1 MYEIYG
7 LMIRKEIR
15 VRINKEG
22 GGASSKYITLG
33 QVIRK
38 DITVTWS
45 FHVANAYIVHTTHL
59 IFFQL
64 KSSQRQ
70 TKSIGKIFE
79 IFGSFQITLS
89 FN

>member
-1 MYEIYG
+1 MK
-7 LMIRKEIR
+7 RKKIR
-15 VRINKEG
+15 VRIKKEG
-22 GGASSKYITLG
+22 GTASSKYMQLWASDQKGFQNNAGIIFSCG
-33 QVIRK
+33 ER
-38 DITVTWS
+38 
-45 FHVANAYIVHTTHL
+45 FHFAHDTPH
-59 IFFQL
+59 FFQF